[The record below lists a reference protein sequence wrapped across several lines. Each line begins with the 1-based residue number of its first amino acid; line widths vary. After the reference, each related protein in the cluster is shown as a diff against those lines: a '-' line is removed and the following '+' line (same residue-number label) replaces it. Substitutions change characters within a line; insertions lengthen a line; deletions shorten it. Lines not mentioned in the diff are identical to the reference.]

1 MVTGNDLASV
11 CESTMQQR
19 SLLKTLRKAEI
30 AVTEIRCDDPLPGMS
45 TSIQREDAF
54 LVELELQDF
63 PHREYWEDGRQTPL
77 CDYARATRVRPAA
90 RQTRFPHPICRLSSS
105 IFGIR

>member
-1 MVTGNDLASV
+1 MVAGNDLASV

-19 SLLKTLRKAEI
+19 SLPRTLRKAEI
-30 AVTEIRCDDPLPGMS
+30 AVTEIRCDDSLSGMG

-54 LVELELQDF
+54 LVELELRDF
-63 PHREYWEDGRQTPL
+63 PHREHREDGRQTPF

-105 IFGIR
+105 IFSIR